1 MVPSKHWHESFVRI
15 SYFVKQSHKKVL
27 LYMYY
32 SDSANNVLLSV
43 SELAVEDDLAVKE
56 LLSTLWHMNVADLI

>member
-1 MVPSKHWHESFVRI
+1 
-15 SYFVKQSHKKVL
+15 
-27 LYMYY
+27 MYY

-43 SELAVEDDLAVKE
+43 SELAVEDDSAVKE